1 MSSVFNDIDI
11 ELQIIEFTELFS
23 QFPTHTQHKFLVYMQ
38 DELNAID
45 DEFCFVIETIFN
57 VIYNYIYVDKVYF
70 EVEKLEI
77 LLSNAVE
84 KIPLN
89 LRWKVPILMQNLIE
103 NISSFIVNVE

>member
-1 MSSVFNDIDI
+1 MSSFNDLNL
-11 ELQIIEFTELFS
+11 ELQIIEFTEIFS
-23 QFPTHTQHKFLVYMQ
+23 IFPTHTQNKFLVYMQ

-45 DEFCFVIETIFN
+45 DEYCYVIETIFN
-57 VIYNYIYVDKVYF
+57 VLYNYIFVDKIYF

-77 LLSNAVE
+77 LLSNAIE

-103 NISSFIVNVE
+103 NISSFIVNI